1 MECGDSET
9 QKAVN
14 KLMPQKVKKR
24 RKVQTEEGVSKDCV
38 GSFGAFLV
46 FVNNSFLLVIVYIHA
61 ESSHGHHKI
70 KIKKEAKANTLSND
84 LFCHQVDG
92 AWEEFYDY
100 IFPDE
105 AASQPNIKLMA
116 LAKLWKKDQFTV
128 KENLEEKS
136 DQDNDNK
143 DDKEPEG
150 DEMDKDDGETVIAN
164 ISK

>member
-38 GSFGAFLV
+38 GSFGAFFFLV

-84 LFCHQVDG
+84 LFVIRWMVPG
-92 AWEEFYDY
+92 RNFMTTS
-100 IFPDE
+100 
-105 AASQPNIKLMA
+105 SQMKQLLNP
-116 LAKLWKKDQFTV
+116 
-128 KENLEEKS
+128 
-136 DQDNDNK
+136 
-143 DDKEPEG
+143 
-150 DEMDKDDGETVIAN
+150 
-164 ISK
+164 ISS

>member
-38 GSFGAFLV
+38 GSCGAFLV

-61 ESSHGHHKI
+61 ESSHSHQKI

-84 LFCHQVDG
+84 LFVIRWMVPG
-92 AWEEFYDY
+92 RNFMTTS
-100 IFPDE
+100 
-105 AASQPNIKLMA
+105 SQMKQLLNP
-116 LAKLWKKDQFTV
+116 
-128 KENLEEKS
+128 
-136 DQDNDNK
+136 
-143 DDKEPEG
+143 
-150 DEMDKDDGETVIAN
+150 
-164 ISK
+164 ISS